1 LSAIVIDASVS
12 CNRPRA
18 TLPLGGKATYNG
30 AMDLCPQDDQP
41 LRCRRCRTELTPG
54 RGDFYV
60 VHVEAVADPS
70 PPVFTDEDLARDPRA
85 EIERLV
91 EALADL
97 SAQEA
102 MDQVFRRLAFLL
114 CASCYR
120 QWIDNPVG

>member
-1 LSAIVIDASVS
+1 MDL
-12 CNRPRA
+12 RPR
-18 TLPLGGKATYNG
+18 NN
-30 AMDLCPQDDQP
+30 QP
-41 LRCRRCRTELTPG
+41 LRCRRCQTELTPG

-91 EALADL
+91 EALAGL

-102 MDQVFRRLAFLL
+102 MDQVFRRMTFLL
-114 CASCYR
+114 CGPCYR
-120 QWIDNPVG
+120 RWIDDPVG